1 MTGVLESVIIKSTKN
16 KGDEIHEKKGILKWL
31 YIACLIT
38 LVATVSFIIGVMC
51 YIIWGWSKMKF
62 ETMISI
68 VNFCAGFVVSYF
80 TDFSMMAMI
89 IYVVCYLILSKFVE
103 GC

>member
-1 MTGVLESVIIKSTKN
+1 
-16 KGDEIHEKKGILKWL
+16 
-31 YIACLIT
+31 
-38 LVATVSFIIGVMC
+38 
-51 YIIWGWSKMKF
+51 MKF
-62 ETMISI
+62 ETMMSI

-80 TDFSMMAMI
+80 TDFSTMAML

>member
-1 MTGVLESVIIKSTKN
+1 
-16 KGDEIHEKKGILKWL
+16 
-31 YIACLIT
+31 
-38 LVATVSFIIGVMC
+38 
-51 YIIWGWSKMKF
+51 MKF
-62 ETMISI
+62 ETMMSI

-89 IYVVCYLILSKFVE
+89 IYIVCYLILSRFVE